1 MASPEGWAHFRGSA
15 KGWLTLRRL
24 RRVRFWRSDR
34 PARLPFLI
42 LFAVEFPVKHGQ
54 DGDHGDQLP
63 MPPAKMETPTGL
75 QNELPSMIMGIT
87 PTAVVAVVRK
97 MGVMRRAPAS

>member
-1 MASPEGWAHFRGSA
+1 MTSPEGWTHFRGSA

-54 DGDHGDQLP
+54 DGDHGDQRTDATSEDGDAHGVPKRATLDDHGDHTHGR
-63 MPPAKMETPTGL
+63 PP
-75 QNELPSMIMGIT
+75 
-87 PTAVVAVVRK
+87 VVRK

>member
-1 MASPEGWAHFRGSA
+1 M
-15 KGWLTLRRL
+15 RRL

-54 DGDHGDQLP
+54 DGDHGDQRTDATSEDGDAHGAPKRAALDDHGDHTHGR
-63 MPPAKMETPTGL
+63 PP
-75 QNELPSMIMGIT
+75 
-87 PTAVVAVVRK
+87 VVRK